1 MSTGKVEQREEGN
14 AIKARE
20 ERGER
25 KRKKLRGH
33 GAEVF
38 FPFSFFSPHKGFRTF
53 SSIINGLLL
62 KFKWASKTPEVLEM
76 RGQK

>member
-25 KRKKLRGH
+25 KRKKLSGH
-33 GAEVF
+33 GAGF
-38 FPFSFFSPHKGFRTF
+38 FFSFLFSPQR
-53 SSIINGLLL
+53 IQN
-62 KFKWASKTPEVLEM
+62 VLVYN
-76 RGQK
+76 